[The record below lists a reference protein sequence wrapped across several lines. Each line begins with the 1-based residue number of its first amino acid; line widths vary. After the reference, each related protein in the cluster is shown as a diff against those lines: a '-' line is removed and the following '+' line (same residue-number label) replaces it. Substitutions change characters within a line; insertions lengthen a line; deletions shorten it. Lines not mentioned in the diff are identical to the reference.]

1 MNPNDAARQQI
12 LQFFYE
18 RNHSATS
25 RYGKKGSAVKLSDA
39 KRELKARFALTQQQ
53 VMSDLT

>member
-1 MNPNDAARQQI
+1 MMQHGSRS

-18 RNHSATS
+18 RNHSATN